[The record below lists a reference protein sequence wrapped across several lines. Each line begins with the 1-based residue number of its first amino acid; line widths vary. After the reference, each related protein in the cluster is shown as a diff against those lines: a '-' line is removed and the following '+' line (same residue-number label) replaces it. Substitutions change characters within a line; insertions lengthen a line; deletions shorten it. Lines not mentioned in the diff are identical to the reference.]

1 MELTDRFT
9 VNASAQT
16 VWELLWDLP
25 RVALCLP
32 GCESIEAIDDT
43 NLKARFV
50 QKVGPFQIA
59 MDLDLAVQ
67 EISKN
72 ERIVVAGGGKD
83 KRGNTLKL
91 NRLVMELAPVSDG
104 EPPGESNGETDR
116 LTEVS
121 YSMDFN
127 LYGRLATLGNAIVK
141 RKSEEMRVEFTRRIT
156 AEVEGA

>member
-104 EPPGESNGETDR
+104 ETGI
-116 LTEVS
+116 S

-127 LYGRLATLGNAIVK
+127 LYGRLATPGNVIVK